1 MLASKKGVHW
11 TAGVGHI
18 QLRLKKALPNMK
30 FYNPEK
36 IKIFILI
43 ALYFVFNIYFNIII
57 FLFLLIKLLNSIKKI
72 ILLLR

>member
-1 MLASKKGVHW
+1 
-11 TAGVGHI
+11 
-18 QLRLKKALPNMK
+18 MK